1 MSCHFLLQC
10 MKVKVKSLSC
20 VQLLATPWT
29 AAHQAPQ
36 PMGFSRQE
44 YWEAPICMIISENQY
59 KDTMEVRC
67 LLPSVLT
74 GHFSIHIFCSLTN
87 SGQPLDS
94 FLLEKVDR
102 PILKNDSAKNK
113 VKLLFKILPQV
124 SNKPTS
130 KDSSGAIEMLS
141 SSHF

>member
-1 MSCHFLLQC
+1 
-10 MKVKVKSLSC
+10 
-20 VQLLATPWT
+20 
-29 AAHQAPQ
+29 
-36 PMGFSRQE
+36 
-44 YWEAPICMIISENQY
+44 
-59 KDTMEVRC
+59 MEVRC